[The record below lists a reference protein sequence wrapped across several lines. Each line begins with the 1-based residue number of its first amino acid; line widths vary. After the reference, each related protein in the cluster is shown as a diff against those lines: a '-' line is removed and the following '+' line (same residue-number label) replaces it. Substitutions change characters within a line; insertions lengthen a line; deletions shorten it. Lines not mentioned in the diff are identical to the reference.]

1 MCHKLAYIPPY
12 FCAKIY
18 CVMCENIKLSREILG
33 KSEYLYAARF
43 KLFVTLLFLAS
54 KEDCFVDGEQ
64 LKRGELV
71 TSIKTLSERVSLTV
85 KQVRLALAAL
95 KKAGVITTRSSN
107 IHTVVSIC
115 NFDSYT
121 I

>member
-1 MCHKLAYIPPY
+1 MCHKLTYNAPY
-12 FCAKIY
+12 FCAKI
-18 CVMCENIKLSREILG
+18 CWIMCENIKLSREILG

-43 KLFVTLLFLAS
+43 KLFITLLFLAS
-54 KEDCFVDGEQ
+54 KEECFVDGEQ

-71 TSIKTLSERVSLTV
+71 TTIKGLSERVSLTI

-95 KKAGVITTRSSN
+95 KKAGVITTRSTN
-107 IHTVVSIC
+107 VHTVVSIC

-121 I
+121 L